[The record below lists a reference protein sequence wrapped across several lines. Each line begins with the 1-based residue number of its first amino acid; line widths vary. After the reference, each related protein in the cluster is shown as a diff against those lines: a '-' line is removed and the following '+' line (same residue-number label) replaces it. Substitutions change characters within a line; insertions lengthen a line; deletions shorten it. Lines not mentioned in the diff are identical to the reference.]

1 MRHIHFFIPPILCA
15 VLFSGCAADRTRN
28 SAEYFGEE
36 KSQIEIVEEIM
47 RASADGTRQIFSELF
62 GR

>member
-1 MRHIHFFIPPILCA
+1 MRHIHFLIPPILCA
-15 VLFSGCAADRTRN
+15 VLFSGCAADHTRT
-28 SAEYFGEE
+28 SAEHAGEE

-47 RASADGTRQIFSELF
+47 RASADGTRQVFSELF

>member
-1 MRHIHFFIPPILCA
+1 MRHIHFLIPPILCGL
-15 VLFSGCAADRTRN
+15 LFSGCTADHTRAFTEL
-28 SAEYFGEE
+28 SGEE

-47 RASADGTRQIFSELF
+47 RASADGTRQIFSEMF